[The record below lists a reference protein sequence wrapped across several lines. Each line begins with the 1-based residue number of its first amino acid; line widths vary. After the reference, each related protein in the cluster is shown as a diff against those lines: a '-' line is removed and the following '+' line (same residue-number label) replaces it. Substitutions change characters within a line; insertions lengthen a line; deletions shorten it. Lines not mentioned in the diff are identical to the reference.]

1 MIENNIIDI
10 KDRKRRKI
18 LENAIQDL
26 NFTLTTTTEYLKKI
40 EPVAKKY
47 QIGYNIVR
55 NLKPTVEEILSE
67 LRKCKK
73 KLENLNE

>member
-1 MIENNIIDI
+1 MENKVIDI

-26 NFTLTTTTEYLKKI
+26 NFTLTTTTEYLKKV
-40 EPVAKKY
+40 EPIARKY

-55 NLKPTVEEILSE
+55 NLKPSVEELVLE

-73 KLENLNE
+73 KLENLDE